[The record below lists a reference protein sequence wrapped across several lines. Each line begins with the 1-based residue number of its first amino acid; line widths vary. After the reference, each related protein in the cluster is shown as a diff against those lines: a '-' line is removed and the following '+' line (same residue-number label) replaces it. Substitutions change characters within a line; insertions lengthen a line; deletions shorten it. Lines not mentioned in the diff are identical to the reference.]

1 MEGVA
6 EVLFGNHA
14 GRSSVLQWIG
24 PHSDDRHSEFCSL
37 LLFVRWY
44 KMETGPV
51 FQQAVC
57 AFLFSQL
64 VFRGWFLRS
73 REV

>member
-6 EVLFGNHA
+6 EVLFGNYA

-57 AFLFSQL
+57 AFLVWPL